1 MPNPHVFTGDPFIH
15 FNLIIAMLK
24 QKKEK
29 FEFPP
34 SLQSELFNY
43 LKPEQKE

>member
-1 MPNPHVFTGDPFIH
+1 
-15 FNLIIAMLK
+15 MLK

-43 LKPEQKE
+43 LKPEQKELHDQQPWHRI